1 MLLLGFWAREEQESK
16 ALMQRPRYS
25 KALPRGPVRAAL
37 SLQFLYQRNG
47 KEAHGRELTKCLLL
61 HTNLTCEQLAMVLVG
76 KPMDGAQ
83 ATSRTQ
89 SLWASSFCSSF
100 HWPSSSL
107 KTQLHSQKGSSSIL
121 HHLMPCSG
129 KLLIV
134 PFRLLVHQHNTNHKC
149 SSLLQKP
156 LWLELTKSPPGD
168 RKHRQRGSDLQL
180 LSEICNYQSGN
191 QRPLETHP

>member
-121 HHLMPCSG
+121 HHLSHALLRKAFDCTIQTPCSSTQYKPQVFLTSPKTSMAWTDKIPSRG
-129 KLLIV
+129 
-134 PFRLLVHQHNTNHKC
+134 
-149 SSLLQKP
+149 QKAQAKRFWP
-156 LWLELTKSPPGD
+156 SVTV
-168 RKHRQRGSDLQL
+168 RNLQL
-180 LSEICNYQSGN
+180 
-191 QRPLETHP
+191 PKW